1 MWAHHVFISDISVME
16 KIVRTVVIYLGLA
29 ILLRVFG
36 RRDLAQLNTF
46 DLLVIVLLSNTV
58 QNGLIGPD
66 NSVTGALVGA
76 VVLFAVNAAVVR
88 VAASSD
94 RNRRLFEG
102 KPVPLVEDGKVD
114 RETLRRLALRPADVE
129 DALHRQ
135 GADDLSQVREAVLE
149 TGGTIVVRQ
158 HEGAQ
163 AATKADLRALEER
176 LLAAMAARTPPPAA
190 P

>member
-1 MWAHHVFISDISVME
+1 MLAHHLFNLDISVLE
-16 KIVRTVVIYLGLA
+16 KVLRTVLIYLGLA

-66 NSVTGALVGA
+66 NSVSGALIGACALFGVNA
-76 VVLFAVNAAVVR
+76 VVVRFAARSDSTRQLFDGR
-88 VAASSD
+88 
-94 RNRRLFEG
+94 
-102 KPVPLVEDGKVD
+102 PVTLVENGQLD
-114 RETLRRLALRPADVE
+114 RRTMRRLALRPADIE

-135 GADDLSQVREAVLE
+135 GADDLSQVQEAVLA

-158 HEGAQ
+158 HEGAH

-176 LLAAMAARTPPPAA
+176 LMTAIAARTPPPAC

>member
-1 MWAHHVFISDISVME
+1 MLAHHLFISDISVVE
-16 KIVRTVVIYLGLA
+16 KVLRTVLIYVGLA
-29 ILLRVFG
+29 LLLRLFG

-66 NSVTGALVGA
+66 NSVTGALIGA
-76 VVLFAVNAAVVR
+76 VALFGINALVVR
-88 VAASSD
+88 FAASND
-94 RNRRLFEG
+94 RNREIFEG
-102 KPVPLVEDGKVD
+102 KPVPLVEDGKLD
-114 RETLRRLALRPADVE
+114 AATLRRLALRPADVE

-135 GADDLSQVREAVLE
+135 GADDISQVREAVLE

-163 AATKADLRALEER
+163 AATKADLHALEER
-176 LLAAMAARTPPPAA
+176 LLAALSARTPPPAA

>member
-1 MWAHHVFISDISVME
+1 MWAHHVFIPDISVSE
-16 KIVRTVVIYLGLA
+16 KAVRTVLVYLGLA
-29 ILLRVFG
+29 VLLRVFG

-58 QNGLIGPD
+58 QNGLIGQD
-66 NSVTGALVGA
+66 NSVSGALIGA
-76 VVLFAVNAAVVR
+76 VVLFAVNAVVIR
-88 VAASSD
+88 VAASSE
-94 RNRRLFEG
+94 RNRRIFEG
-102 KPVPLVEDGKVD
+102 RPVALVEDGRLD
-114 RETLRRLALRPADVE
+114 QATLRRLALRPADVE

-163 AATKADLRALEER
+163 SATKADLRALEER
-176 LLAAMAARTPPPAA
+176 LLAAIAARTPPPAA

>member
-1 MWAHHVFISDISVME
+1 MWAHHVFISDISVVE
-16 KIVRTVVIYLGLA
+16 KAVRTVLIYLGLA
-29 ILLRVFG
+29 VLLRVFG

-66 NSVTGALVGA
+66 NSVTGALIGA
-76 VVLFAVNAAVVR
+76 AVLFAVNAVVVR
-88 VAASSD
+88 VAARSD
-94 RNRRLFEG
+94 RSRMLFEG
-102 KPVPLVEDGKVD
+102 TPVPLVEDGRLD
-114 RETLRRLALRPADVE
+114 EPTLRRLALRPADVE

-135 GADDLSQVREAVLE
+135 GADDLSQVREAVLDP
-149 TGGTIVVRQ
+149 GGTIVVRQ

-176 LLAAMAARTPPPAA
+176 LLAAIARTPPPAA